1 MTFTLT
7 RTFAAVSALLVF
19 AFAAALAGCSGTSA
33 ARMAERLEMQ
43 REQWRLD
50 RQELAGL
57 EGGLARSLQPAV
69 YAESEA
75 DTLANLLPGG
85 ETAFPPLSVAL
96 WRDYRAAAYGTAQPD
111 LGSAYVKSVSSDGAG
126 GFRVV
131 FVIDGR
137 ESSSHFPVHLFSA
150 DNFSGSAEDNALV
163 PYLLWSWTDSFEADP
178 DEPATTD
185 RATGSSL
192 YDYFDINGWQAGGAL
207 IGNFRG
213 FMTYGAV
220 TRAENLPSGSA
231 TYEGRLD
238 AEIWRTDSWEWG
250 SRSSLRGVIVLAADF
265 AVGEIGGKIDS
276 LHIQHRASDA
286 FRPMPE
292 GNVIDIASVPIDEA
306 RIAAQWVGNDNNAN
320 APPYGTIDG
329 FAGTLIG
336 EFYGPRA
343 HEVGGVLSG
352 RRVPTAATP
361 EQFLLGAFGASR
373 SDPGD

>member
-7 RTFAAVSALLVF
+7 RTVATVSSLLVF

-50 RQELAGL
+50 RQELAGF

-75 DTLANLLPGG
+75 DALATLLPGG
-85 ETAFPPLSVAL
+85 ESAFPPLSVAL
-96 WRDYRAAAYGTAQPD
+96 WRDYRAPDYGTAQPD
-111 LGSAYVKSVSSDGAG
+111 LGSAYVQSVSGDGAG
-126 GFRVV
+126 GFRVI

-163 PYLLWSWTDSFEADP
+163 PYLLWSWTDSFEADA
-178 DEPATTD
+178 DGPATTD
-185 RATGSSL
+185 RTTGSSL

-220 TRAENLPSGSA
+220 TRAENLPTGSA
-231 TYEGRLD
+231 IYEGRLD
-238 AEIWRTDSWEWG
+238 AEIWRADSWEWG
-250 SRSSLRGVIVLAADF
+250 SRSPLRGTIYLEADF
-265 AVGEIGGKIDS
+265 AAGEIGGRIGA
-276 LHIQHRASDA
+276 LHIQRRAADA
-286 FRPMPE
+286 FQLLPE
-292 GNVIDIASVPIDEA
+292 GNTIDIESGPINEA
-306 RIAAQWVGNDNNAN
+306 RITAQWVGNDTNAN
-320 APPYGTIDG
+320 APPHETIHG
-329 FAGTLIG
+329 FSGTLIG
-336 EFYGPRA
+336 DFYGPRA
-343 HEVGGVLSG
+343 DEAGGVLSG
-352 RRVPTAATP
+352 RRAPTTVTP
-361 EQFLLGAFGASR
+361 EQFLMGAFGASR

>member
-7 RTFAAVSALLVF
+7 RTVAIVSSLLVF

-50 RQELAGL
+50 RQELAGF

-69 YAESEA
+69 YAGSEA
-75 DTLANLLPGG
+75 DTLASLLPGG
-85 ETAFPPLSVAL
+85 ETAFSALSVAL

-126 GFRVV
+126 GFRVI

-137 ESSSHFPVHLFSA
+137 ESVSHFPSRLFSA
-150 DNFSGSAEDNALV
+150 DNFSGSAQDNALA
-163 PYLLWSWTDSFEADP
+163 PYLLWSWTDSFEVDADG
-178 DEPATTD
+178 PAATD
-185 RATGSSL
+185 RTTGSSL

-238 AEIWRTDSWEWG
+238 AEIWRADSWEWG
-250 SRSSLRGVIVLAADF
+250 SRSSLRGAIHLQADF
-265 AVGEIGGKIDS
+265 AAGEIGGKIDA
-276 LHIQHRASDA
+276 LHIQHRVADA
-286 FRPMPE
+286 FQALPE
-292 GNVIDIASVPIDEA
+292 GNAIDIASVPIDEA
-306 RIAAQWVGNDNNAN
+306 RITAQWIGNDGNAN
-320 APPYGTIDG
+320 APPHETIGG

-336 EFYGPRA
+336 DFYGPRA
-343 HEVGGVLSG
+343 DEAGGVLSG
-352 RRVPTAATP
+352 RRAATTTNP
-361 EQFLLGAFGASR
+361 EQFLMGAFGASR
-373 SDPGD
+373 SDPED

>member
-1 MTFTLT
+1 MMHIVT
-7 RTFAAVSALLVF
+7 RTVATVSSLLVF

-33 ARMAERLEMQ
+33 ARMAEMLETQ

-69 YAESEA
+69 HAESEA

-85 ETAFPPLSVAL
+85 ETAFSALSAAL
-96 WRDYRAAAYGTAQPD
+96 WRDYRAADYGTSQPD
-111 LGSAYVKSVSSDGAG
+111 LGGAYVKSVASDGEG
-126 GFRVV
+126 GFRVI

-137 ESSSHFPVHLFSA
+137 ESVSHFPAHHFNA
-150 DNFSGSAEDNALV
+150 DNFSGTAQDNALE
-163 PYLLWSWTDSFEADP
+163 PYLLWSWTDSFEVDT

-185 RATGSSL
+185 RTTGSSL

-238 AEIWRTDSWEWG
+238 AEMWMSDNWQWG
-250 SRSSLRGVIVLAADF
+250 SRSSLRGAIYLEADF
-265 AVGEIGGKIDS
+265 AAGEIGGKVDA
-276 LHIQHRASDA
+276 LRVQRRAADA
-286 FRPMPE
+286 FQPLPD
-292 GNVIDIASVPIDEA
+292 GNVIDIASVPIDA
-306 RIAAQWVGNDNNAN
+306 SRVTAQWVGNDTNAN
-320 APPYGTIDG
+320 APPHETIDG

-343 HEVGGVLSG
+343 GEVGGVLSG
-352 RRVPTAATP
+352 RRAASATTP

-373 SDPGD
+373 PDPGD

>member
-1 MTFTLT
+1 
-7 RTFAAVSALLVF
+7 
-19 AFAAALAGCSGTSA
+19 SA

-69 YAESEA
+69 YAEDEA
-75 DTLANLLPGG
+75 DTLATLLPGG

-111 LGSAYVKSVSSDGAG
+111 LGSAYVKSVSSDGEG

-163 PYLLWSWTDSFEADP
+163 PYLLWSWTDSFEADV
-178 DEPATTD
+178 DEPAATT
-185 RATGSSL
+185 RTTGSSL

-213 FMTYGAV
+213 FMTYGAT
-220 TRAENLPSGSA
+220 TRAENLPTGSA

-238 AEIWRTDSWEWG
+238 AEIWRADSWEWG
-250 SRSSLRGVIVLAADF
+250 SRSSLRGTIYLEADF
-265 AVGEIGGKIDS
+265 AAGKIGGKIDA
-276 LHIQHRASDA
+276 LRVQHRAADA
-286 FRPMPE
+286 FQPLPE

-306 RIAAQWVGNDNNAN
+306 RITAQWVGNDTNAN
-320 APPYGTIDG
+320 APPHETIDG

-343 HEVGGVLSG
+343 DEAGGALSG
-352 RRVPTAATP
+352 RRASTAATP

-373 SDPGD
+373 PDPGD

>member
-7 RTFAAVSALLVF
+7 RTVATVSSLLVF

-50 RQELAGL
+50 RQELAGF
-57 EGGLARSLQPAV
+57 EGGLARSLLPAV

-85 ETAFPPLSVAL
+85 ETAFSALSVAL
-96 WRDYRAAAYGTAQPD
+96 WRDYRAAGYGTAQPD

-137 ESSSHFPVHLFSA
+137 ESVSHSPSRLFSA

-163 PYLLWSWTDSFEADP
+163 PYLLWSWTDSFEEDP
-178 DEPATTD
+178 DEPATPD
-185 RATGSSL
+185 RTKGSSL

-238 AEIWRTDSWEWG
+238 AEIWRADSWEWG

-265 AVGEIGGKIDS
+265 AAGEIGGKIEALS
-276 LHIQHRASDA
+276 VQRGAANA
-286 FRPMPE
+286 FQPLPD
-292 GNVIDIASVPIDEA
+292 GNVIDIASVPIDES
-306 RIAAQWVGNDNNAN
+306 RIAAQWVGNDTNAN
-320 APPYGTIDG
+320 APPHETIDG

-336 EFYGPRA
+336 EFYGPRGD
-343 HEVGGVLSG
+343 EVGGVLSG
-352 RRVPTAATP
+352 RRAPTTATP
-361 EQFLLGAFGASR
+361 EQFLLGGFGASR
-373 SDPGD
+373 SDAGD